1 MEQTRQFTE
10 DKKAQARNL
19 YLHTTLTQSQIAEL
33 LDVSQKTISLYISE
47 SKLQLLKKRAA
58 QSPSVFLEQMNN
70 ELHEMNEIIASR
82 PPGQR
87 VPTLQE
93 AEIRRKTMYSIATIR
108 ERQSAGTHIEVLI
121 NFLQTVFEINIEH
134 AKLIN
139 RYVDEY
145 VTGEL
150 KVYDKPRQQSY
161 SLPAEPVA
169 NAIED

>member
-1 MEQTRQFTE
+1 MEQIRQFTE

-19 YLHTTLTQSQIAEL
+19 YLHSTLTQSQIAEL

-58 QSPSVFLEQMNN
+58 QSPSIFLEQMNN
-70 ELHEMNEIIASR
+70 ELHEMNEIIAAR

-87 VPTLQE
+87 IPTLQE
-93 AEIRRKTMYSIATIR
+93 AEIRRKTMYSIAAIR
-108 ERQSAGTHIEVLI
+108 QRQSAGTHIEVLI
-121 NFLQTVFEINIEH
+121 NFLKTVFEININD
-134 AKLIN
+134 AKLLN

-150 KVYDKPRQQSY
+150 KVYETPHTERY
-161 SLPAEPVA
+161 ALPGEPFL
-169 NAIED
+169 ET